1 MIARQLAA
9 KSARRQ
15 TATAARRA
23 AATAVAPAVT
33 HHARI
38 TATAPQVATA
48 SPFAVP
54 RRTYATELND
64 GGATNAAAHAAHA
77 AQLLASAT
85 AALEAGL
92 VEQALA
98 GYLQS
103 DRALPT
109 PEARFN
115 AGNVCLQL
123 GRIDDAI
130 THWHASLELA
140 ELPDTLLNLANVQF
154 LMKRDTDGAVALY
167 ERALQAHLR
176 AAAEIEDPQAA
187 AAAVAEAGE
196 IWFNLGCVCDAAAN
210 MAIQGGQAPNDPN
223 ATVEQ
228 IADAMTPDPQRAVDM
243 WAKAELAF
251 AEAARAKID
260 RADMFQRNVAAK
272 RMRVQAEH
280 GSAEDQAAAGEQSA
294 ALAKE

>member
-1 MIARQLAA
+1 MV
-9 KSARRQ
+9 RQ
-15 TATAARRA
+15 TARKTDCDGRTHA
-23 AATAVAPAVT
+23 AAALAPAVA
-33 HHARI
+33 HRAQI
-38 TATAPQVATA
+38 TTAAPQLTA
-48 SPFAVP
+48 AKRPCRAAP
-54 RRTYATELND
+54 YLCDRAQRRWRR
-64 GGATNAAAHAAHA
+64 HVAAHA

-92 VEQALA
+92 IEQALA

-123 GRIDDAI
+123 GRIEDAI

-210 MAIQGGQAPNDPN
+210 MAIQGGAPTDPN

-251 AEAARAKID
+251 GEAAKAKID

-280 GSAEDQAAAGEQSA
+280 GSAEDQAAGEQPA
-294 ALAKE
+294 PLAKE

>member
-1 MIARQLAA
+1 MISRQLAA
-9 KSARRQ
+9 VGARRL

-23 AATAVAPAVT
+23 AAAALAPAVV
-33 HHARI
+33 HQAWF
-38 TATAPQVATA
+38 TATASRLTTA
-48 SPFAVP
+48 SSLVVP

-64 GGATNAAAHAAHA
+64 GGAANAAAQA
-77 AQLLASAT
+77 AQLLASAS

-176 AAAEIEDPQAA
+176 AAAEIEDSQAA

-251 AEAARAKID
+251 GEAAKAKID

-280 GSAEDQAAAGEQSA
+280 GSAEDQAAAGVQSA
-294 ALAKE
+294 APAKE